1 MTIQGNLELSK
12 EVLHKSL
19 NFMCSDVESNR
30 IANVGGDED
39 ANQTIYSGKN
49 YSDNFLR
56 QLMKRGVTLKEGL
69 IAMEDRFMSQ
79 GEKHFLIMI
88 VDSILKG

>member
-39 ANQTIYSGKN
+39 AN
-49 YSDNFLR
+49 
-56 QLMKRGVTLKEGL
+56 
-69 IAMEDRFMSQ
+69 
-79 GEKHFLIMI
+79 
-88 VDSILKG
+88 